1 MKAAVGLIIGM
12 SGLLVATIATAS
24 QTQVVGWLERA
35 LIFPGGFALS
45 AKMDTGAD
53 NSSLNVP
60 DFTIENREGQEWV
73 RFKVI
78 DEQGKTHQFEK
89 KLVRMAKIKRH
100 AATRQERPVVM
111 MGICIGKHYQE
122 VEVNLVDRRTYKYP
136 LLIGRSFI
144 SGAMIVD
151 PSKSFVLE
159 PECRG
164 APVE

>member
-12 SGLLVATIATAS
+12 SGLLMATIATAS

-78 DEQGKTHQFEK
+78 DGEGKTHQFEK
-89 KLVRMAKIKRH
+89 KLVRVAKIKRH
-100 AATRQERPVVM
+100 GAPRQERPVVM
-111 MGICIGKHYQE
+111 LGICVGKHYRE

-136 LLIGRSFI
+136 LLIGRSFM

>member
-12 SGLLVATIATAS
+12 SGLLVATIAAAS
-24 QTQVVGWLERA
+24 QNQVVGWLERVR
-35 LIFPGGFALS
+35 IFPGGFALS
-45 AKMDTGAD
+45 AKMDSGAD
-53 NSSLNVP
+53 NSSLNVT

-78 DEQGKTHQFEK
+78 DGEGKTHQFEK
-89 KLVRMAKIKRH
+89 KLVRVAKIKRH
-100 AATRQERPVVM
+100 GAPRQERPVVM
-111 MGICIGKHYQE
+111 MGICVGKHYQE

-136 LLIGRSFI
+136 LLIGRSFM

-151 PSKSFVLE
+151 PSKSYVLE
-159 PECRG
+159 PECPG